1 VIRRKRVLLVRARK
15 AAGFTQEEA
24 AYRLGVDRS
33 TIARWESGET
43 EPLPWLRPKLATLL
57 GVTLARLEELLLAVD
72 TETDPSAADAEVDD
86 RLDPDEQRH
95 LAAAL
100 AGARRY
106 LDHSVVTYFRRQLD
120 TCENDDG
127 AYGPTTTLPVV
138 LGVLGAIEQSSREV
152 RLDVLPHLLSV
163 GAWGAELAGWL
174 YRDLHNPERAS
185 WWYRRATEWAQE
197 SGDTAMQGYILMKK
211 SYTAYDEGDA
221 RRVLTLAQTAQCGP
235 YQLPLHL
242 RAEVTQLE
250 ARGLAMVGESLS
262 TIERKLDDA
271 RLLLTG
277 VTPDDPDSHLGIYC
291 TEDMLPLRNAPC
303 YLEAGKPR
311 HAVTLYQ
318 QALSTGRLSHRSR
331 GYFLARLTSSW
342 ALAGE
347 PDAAATVGLEAVE
360 IAMATASQRTKRE
373 LMRSLVTLKPWYDQP
388 GPRALREAL
397 TAH

>member
-1 VIRRKRVLLVRARK
+1 MMRRKRVLLVRARK

-43 EPLPWLRPKLATLL
+43 EPLSWLRPKLAKLL
-57 GVTLARLEELLLAVD
+57 GITLARLEELLLAVD
-72 TETDPSAADAEVDD
+72 TETDPSDAEVDD
-86 RLDPDEQRH
+86 GLDPDEQRH

-120 TCENDDG
+120 TCEDDDG
-127 AYGPTTTLPVV
+127 AYGPTKTLPVV
-138 LGVLGAIEQSSREV
+138 LGVLGAIEQSAREV
-152 RLDVLPHLLSV
+152 RLDVLPQLLSV

-197 SGDTAMQGYILMKK
+197 SGDLTMQGYILMKK
-211 SYTAYDEGDA
+211 SYAAYDEGDA
-221 RRVLTLAQTAQCGP
+221 LRMLTVAQAAQYGP
-235 YQLPLHL
+235 YQLPRHL
-242 RAEVTQLE
+242 RAEITQLE
-250 ARGLAMVGESLS
+250 ARGLAMTGEPLS
-262 TIERKLDDA
+262 VIEQKLDDA
-271 RLLLTG
+271 RLLVAGT
-277 VTPDDPDSHLGIYC
+277 TPDDLDSHLGIYC

-318 QALSTGRLSHRSR
+318 QALSTGKLSHRSR
-331 GYFLARLTSSW
+331 GYFLARLTFSW

-360 IAMATASQRTKRE
+360 IATATGSQRTKRE
-373 LMRSLVTLKPWYDQP
+373 LMRSLETLKPWHNRP
-388 GPRALREAL
+388 GPRALREAVI
-397 TAH
+397 AH